1 MVVASVHYAPQAK
14 SAQQQ
19 GLIYVLSVLCQRIAL
34 LLDLYIA
41 APARLRRRRKALA
54 TAIVLLVRL
63 TIISTRVLRRTL
75 MILLANAGSVKMEL
89 IAPRAVQD

>member
-34 LLDLYIA
+34 LLDLCFA
-41 APARLRRRRKALA
+41 APACPQRRRKALA
-54 TAIVLLVRL
+54 TAIVLFVRL
-63 TIISTRVLRRTL
+63 AITSTRVLRRT
-75 MILLANAGSVKMEL
+75 ILLSNVGRVKMEL
-89 IAPRAVQD
+89 IAVVELQD